1 MNILVIGGG
10 GREHAMVNAFAGS
23 ASSDKIYCAPGN
35 PGIFELAEKADI
47 NISDF
52 DQIVKF
58 CLANNIDFVAV
69 GPEQPLAD
77 GISDKLVEAGIK
89 VFGPKKYPAQLE
101 SSKGFA
107 KEFMDAHNIPTA
119 KFECFDKN
127 QNKDI
132 HSCIDNLEIPIV
144 LKADGLAGGKGVVIA
159 ETLKQAHETADSM
172 FAGQFKEAGNKI
184 VIEEFLKGEEAS
196 ILAICDGKDFVTLA
210 SSQDHK
216 RAYDNDEGPN
226 TGGMGTYAPAPIV
239 TDEVLERVKKTI
251 IQPVLDGMA
260 ADGHPF
266 SGCLYAGL
274 MIDKG
279 MPSVVEFNVR
289 FGDPETQ
296 SVLSIFEGDFAELLY
311 SAACGK
317 INKDAIA
324 DKVSD
329 SACCVIM
336 SSKGYPV
343 SNEIGFE
350 ISGIE
355 EAEKLG
361 GTVFHS
367 GTKSDN
373 DKLLSA
379 GGRVLG
385 VTGRGKDLKKAI
397 DNAYSMVDKIDF
409 GNKFY
414 RKDIG
419 AKGLK

>member
-10 GREHAMVNAFAGS
+10 GREHAMVDALSRS
-23 ASSDKIYCAPGN
+23 ASSGKIYCAPGN
-35 PGIFELAEKADI
+35 PGIFQLAEKADVSV
-47 NISDF
+47 SDT
-52 DQIVKF
+52 DGIITF
-58 CLANNIDFVAV
+58 CNENSIDFVAV
-69 GPEQPLAD
+69 GPEQPLAE
-77 GISDKLVEAGIK
+77 GIADKLDDAGIK

-107 KEFMDAHNIPTA
+107 KEFMEAHNIPTA
-119 KFECFDKN
+119 KFECFDKD
-127 QNKDI
+127 QKQKL
-132 HSCIDNLEIPIV
+132 HSCIDNLSGPIV

-159 ETLKQAHETADSM
+159 ETLTQAHEAADMM
-172 FAGQFKEAGNKI
+172 FDGQFKDAGNKI

-216 RAYDNDEGPN
+216 RAFDNDMGPN

-239 TDEVLERVKKTI
+239 TDEVLEIVKTVI

-260 ADGHPF
+260 AAGHPF

-274 MIDKG
+274 MIDDG

-311 SAACGK
+311 SAACGA
-317 INKDAIA
+317 INKDAIS
-324 DKVSD
+324 DDFSD

-336 SSKGYPV
+336 SSEGYPG
-343 SNEIGFE
+343 SHDTGFE

-355 EAEKLG
+355 EAEKSG
-361 GTVFHS
+361 GKVYHS
-367 GTKSDN
+367 GTKTVDG
-373 DKLLSA
+373 KLLSA

-385 VTGRGKDLKKAI
+385 VTGRGGDLKAAI
-397 DNAYSMVDKIDF
+397 GNAYEMVERIDF
-409 GNKFY
+409 ENKFY
-414 RKDIG
+414 RTDIG